1 MLSHHCDVVAAENP
15 GPYSSPGVT
24 LMVVLTRAVT
34 QLFLSNY
41 NYFFNLPTKE
51 VSVSLQALR
60 DVRFESKFKVA
71 VVLAALGWKGWPGL
85 KGTAELCCRGAGDG

>member
-1 MLSHHCDVVAAENP
+1 
-15 GPYSSPGVT
+15 
-24 LMVVLTRAVT
+24 MVVLTRAVT

-60 DVRFESKFKVA
+60 DVRFESKFKVTA
-71 VVLAALGWKGWPGL
+71 GFGCAGLEGVAGTKG
-85 KGTAELCCRGAGDG
+85 DS